1 MTQNLVSNEEPTFA
15 LAIYLVVVLYYDVQ
29 CVHGHHMVYCYM
41 VMIILSR
48 PDLLLLD
55 GEPLS
60 L

>member
-41 VMIILSR
+41 VMIILS
-48 PDLLLLD
+48 
-55 GEPLS
+55 S
-60 L
+60 F